1 MVSGRTG
8 FVTKVLLARAFML
21 LGTALRTKRRPGA
34 AERLRTTTM
43 IGRAKVSARSTEL
56 LRRHTTFHA
65 AMRRT
70 AFMTLAAM
78 HHGRT
83 FAAIRATKAVP
94 ATARTF
100 RAVHLGAARALAE
113 MLWRALTTLIGME
126 LALRTFAT
134 RLMLSLRTPHVTGSL
149 LAASMFIA
157 TRSFRATGVFIARTG
172 RRWHIATTGIRATLG
187 FRAATISVTALGIT
201 TLGFRTAAISVTAFG
216 IATLWLRAF
225 GLGIAA
231 GRIGTAFGAGSRCI
245 GATRFG

>member
-1 MVSGRTG
+1 
-8 FVTKVLLARAFML
+8 
-21 LGTALRTKRRPGA
+21 
-34 AERLRTTTM
+34 
-43 IGRAKVSARSTEL
+43 
-56 LRRHTTFHA
+56 
-65 AMRRT
+65 
-70 AFMTLAAM
+70 MTLAAM

-100 RAVHLGAARALAE
+100 RAVHLWAARALAE

-126 LALRTFAT
+126 LALRTFTT
-134 RLMLSLRTPHVTGSL
+134 RLMLSLRTPHVTGSV

-172 RRWHIATTGIRATLG
+172 RRWHIAATGIRA
-187 FRAATISVTALGIT
+187 

-225 GLGIAA
+225 GLGTAA
-231 GRIGTAFGAGSRCI
+231 GRIG
-245 GATRFG
+245 ATRLG